1 MGKLK
6 SLNLRSLDEIEEQA
20 DKDYE
25 VDSLFNNLSSIKNYK
40 AIPRSKLVKNKKN
53 KYSISAIRSLAQ
65 SIKICGLLQPIHVC
79 KPNNG
84 YYTLLGGER
93 RLTAIDMLIDDPEI
107 PEWTE
112 NSCIP
117 CIIADPSDLNLPI
130 SDDSKED
137 FLIISSNRE
146 QRKYNDADIYNEVT
160 KWRKIL
166 SEIRENGE
174 DVLEISDDKKI
185 QVSGRKTREILSDL
199 TGASRGTINRVEY
212 IRNNAEPAIKAAVSS
227 GKMTITAAKKKIDE
241 KKEKKSP
248 EEVIKP
254 NDKKSKNT
262 STKYSIG
269 IDDFMKDIKS
279 IVDILS
285 EGKNKEI
292 SEVKYSQYIKLI
304 DELKSLLT

>member
-1 MGKLK
+1 
-6 SLNLRSLDEIEEQA
+6 
-20 DKDYE
+20 
-25 VDSLFNNLSSIKNYK
+25 
-40 AIPRSKLVKNKKN
+40 
-53 KYSISAIRSLAQ
+53 
-65 SIKICGLLQPIHVC
+65 
-79 KPNNG
+79 
-84 YYTLLGGER
+84 
-93 RLTAIDMLIDDPEI
+93 MLIDDPEI

-199 TGASRGTINRVEY
+199 TGASRGTINGVEY